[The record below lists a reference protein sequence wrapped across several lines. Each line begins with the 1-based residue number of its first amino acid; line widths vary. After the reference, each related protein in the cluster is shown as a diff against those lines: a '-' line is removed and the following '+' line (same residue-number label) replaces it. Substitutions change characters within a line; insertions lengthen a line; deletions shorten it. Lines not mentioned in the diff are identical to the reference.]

1 LFVMP
6 TRRAGR
12 SVEGYGIVY
21 AEAAWYGLPSVAGSD
36 GGSAEAVV
44 DGETGCVVAGDDGAA
59 VLHGIERLLSD
70 DAARRRMGEA
80 AQRRVRQQGTWAV
93 RIDDF
98 LAVLDAAGAAC
109 RARRA

>member
-1 LFVMP
+1 MP
-6 TRRAGR
+6 TRRIGR

-44 DGETGCVVAGDDGAA
+44 DGETGCVVAGDDEAA

-70 DAARRRMGEA
+70 DAARRRMGDA
-80 AQRRVRQQGTWAV
+80 ARSRVRQEGTWGA

-98 LAVLDAAGAAC
+98 LAALEAADAA
-109 RARRA
+109 RRVRRA